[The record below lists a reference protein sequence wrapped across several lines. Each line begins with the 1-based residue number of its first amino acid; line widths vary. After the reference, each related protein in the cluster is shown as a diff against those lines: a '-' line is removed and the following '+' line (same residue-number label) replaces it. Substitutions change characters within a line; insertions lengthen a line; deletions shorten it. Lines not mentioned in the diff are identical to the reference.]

1 MREFYI
7 AVAFPLLGVSVMDVK
22 KGLEGLVVDV
32 TRKSLVDGENGKLV
46 ICGYDIAELCEK
58 STFEE
63 SIFLVWNER
72 LPTKSELDSLSQRLT
87 AEMQLSPPMV
97 GLLESFPVNANP
109 MDVLRTALSAYA
121 VFHIPPPKGIE
132 KSRADAASTIVG
144 QIASLVPAWG
154 RISRGTAN
162 IAPRGDLSIAG
173 NFLYMLQGS
182 EASKEETRILD
193 EALIM
198 HIDHNLN
205 ASTFTA
211 RVVASTMADLYGAV
225 TAGIA
230 ALKGPLHGGANEKAL
245 KELQDIWVN
254 ANQAYP
260 QPVEQQVLDKLAR
273 KEKIMGIGHREY
285 KVKDPRSSIIEE
297 HAKRLAPAGLYQT
310 AKTVEEVMVR
320 ERGLYPNVDFFSG
333 MVYEALG
340 IPSALFTPL
349 FAVSRAPGWIAHVQ
363 EQYADNRIIRPR
375 AEYVGE
381 PLRSYVPIEKR

>member
-1 MREFYI
+1 M
-7 AVAFPLLGVSVMDVK
+7 PSPCQGVSVMEVK

-46 ICGYDIAELCEK
+46 ICGYDIAELSAK

-63 SIFLVWNER
+63 TIFLVWNER
-72 LPTKSELDSLSQRLT
+72 LPVQSELHFLSGRLN
-87 AEMQLSPPMV
+87 AEMQLSDEMV
-97 GLLESFPVNANP
+97 TLLKSFPTGANP
-109 MDVLRTALSAYA
+109 MDVLRTALSAYP
-121 VFHIPPPKGIE
+121 VYHGHDVSI
-132 KSRADAASTIVG
+132 RAGTDSGRANAAIITG
-144 QIASLVPAWG
+144 QLASLVPAWG
-154 RISRGTAN
+154 RIASGHEV
-162 IAPRGDLSIAG
+162 IAPRRDLSLAG
-173 NFLYMLQGS
+173 NFLYMLKGT
-182 EASKEETRILD
+182 EPTEEETRILD

-211 RVVASTMADLYGAV
+211 RVVASTLADLYGAV
-225 TAGIA
+225 TSGIA